1 MEEFMNKITGFGC
14 AVILLAEFLSVG
26 NVWAADV
33 PALPPSG
40 FNDSGV
46 QLNRTKKYLE
56 WQQTMQKIADGRKST
71 GVETG
76 EETGEKKETDSVR
89 FQLKKVTADASD
101 LLTQEEIQAAAA
113 PYIGKEITLQDLYG
127 IVEKINALYSEK
139 GYVTCRAYLAPQ
151 TIRQGTVHIS
161 LMEGKTG
168 KVDVRGNRTTRED
181 YIRDR
186 LDLKEGETANISH
199 INKKLLRFNATNDV
213 QLRISMKAG
222 EAYGTTDYVI
232 TAAEPQQYI
241 FGLFSD
247 NAGSKTSGLYRGGV
261 FWQDKSLTGNRDSLM
276 MTSVF
281 SKGTKSFGAAY
292 SSPINTSGTKLG
304 VNYSTNSV
312 HIIDGPLEPLDVRGH
327 SYAYSFS
334 LTQPLVTSE
343 KVKSEIGLDYGYQ
356 NSKTDFMRMPW
367 VDDTVRGASLF
378 FDQINYGRTTIFYQ
392 RHAYRFGNY
401 NNNISDT
408 MDRFGKYVM
417 NMLYQRVFSA
427 GQTLIVRAEGQLS
440 SSNYLPSAEQFY
452 IGGMYSVRGYT
463 ESLLG
468 GDSGVSGSIEYSLPM
483 SPDKM
488 TSAYFF
494 LDAGRVWGANV
505 WGDESLA
512 GAGFGIKSTIGD
524 HVSLN
529 IGMGFPLINK
539 VNEEEQSHARV
550 HFSLNSQF

>member
-56 WQQTMQKIADGRKST
+56 WQQTMQKIADGRKSA

-151 TIRQGTVHIS
+151 TIRQGAVHIS

-168 KVDVRGNRTTRED
+168 KVDIRGNRTTRED

-222 EAYGTTDYVI
+222 ETYGTTDYVI

-281 SKGTKSFGAAY
+281 SKGTKSFGASY

-468 GDSGVSGSIEYSLPM
+468 SDSGVSGSIEYSLPM

>member
-1 MEEFMNKITGFGC
+1 MNKITGFGC

-56 WQQTMQKIADGRKST
+56 WQQTMQKIADGRKSA

-151 TIRQGTVHIS
+151 TIRQGAVHIS

-168 KVDVRGNRTTRED
+168 KVDIRGNRTTRED

-222 EAYGTTDYVI
+222 ETYGTTDYVI

-281 SKGTKSFGAAY
+281 SKGTKSFGASY

>member
-1 MEEFMNKITGFGC
+1 MNKITGFGC

-56 WQQTMQKIADGRKST
+56 WQQTMQKIADGRKSA

-151 TIRQGTVHIS
+151 TIRQGAVHIS

-168 KVDVRGNRTTRED
+168 KVDIRGNRTTRED

-222 EAYGTTDYVI
+222 ETYGTTDYVI

-281 SKGTKSFGAAY
+281 SKGTKSFGASY

-468 GDSGVSGSIEYSLPM
+468 GDNGVSGSIEYSLPM

>member
-151 TIRQGTVHIS
+151 TIRQGAVHIS

-168 KVDVRGNRTTRED
+168 KVDIRGNRTTRED

-222 EAYGTTDYVI
+222 ETYGTTDYVI

-281 SKGTKSFGAAY
+281 SKGTKSFGASY

>member
-1 MEEFMNKITGFGC
+1 MNKITGFGC

-56 WQQTMQKIADGRKST
+56 WQQTMQKIADGRKSA

-151 TIRQGTVHIS
+151 TIRQGAVHIS

-222 EAYGTTDYVI
+222 ETYGTTDYVI

-281 SKGTKSFGAAY
+281 SKGTKSFGASY

>member
-1 MEEFMNKITGFGC
+1 MNKITGFSC

-56 WQQTMQKIADGRKST
+56 WQQTMQKIADGRKSA

-89 FQLKKVTADASD
+89 FQLKKVTVDASD

-113 PYIGKEITLQDLYG
+113 PYIGKKITLQDLYG

-151 TIRQGTVHIS
+151 TIRQGAVHIS

-168 KVDVRGNRTTRED
+168 KVDIRGNRTTRED

-222 EAYGTTDYVI
+222 ETYGTTDYVI

-281 SKGTKSFGAAY
+281 SKGTKSFGASY

-417 NMLYQRVFSA
+417 NMLCQRVFSA

-468 GDSGVSGSIEYSLPM
+468 GDNGVSGSIEYSLPM

>member
-1 MEEFMNKITGFGC
+1 
-14 AVILLAEFLSVG
+14 
-26 NVWAADV
+26 
-33 PALPPSG
+33 
-40 FNDSGV
+40 
-46 QLNRTKKYLE
+46 
-56 WQQTMQKIADGRKST
+56 
-71 GVETG
+71 
-76 EETGEKKETDSVR
+76 
-89 FQLKKVTADASD
+89 
-101 LLTQEEIQAAAA
+101 
-113 PYIGKEITLQDLYG
+113 
-127 IVEKINALYSEK
+127 
-139 GYVTCRAYLAPQ
+139 
-151 TIRQGTVHIS
+151 
-161 LMEGKTG
+161 
-168 KVDVRGNRTTRED
+168 
-181 YIRDR
+181 
-186 LDLKEGETANISH
+186 
-199 INKKLLRFNATNDV
+199 
-213 QLRISMKAG
+213 
-222 EAYGTTDYVI
+222 
-232 TAAEPQQYI
+232 
-241 FGLFSD
+241 
-247 NAGSKTSGLYRGGV
+247 
-261 FWQDKSLTGNRDSLM
+261 M

-281 SKGTKSFGAAY
+281 SKGTKSFGASY

-468 GDSGVSGSIEYSLPM
+468 GDNGVSGSIEYSLPM

>member
-1 MEEFMNKITGFGC
+1 MNKITGFGC

-281 SKGTKSFGAAY
+281 SKGTKSFGVAY

>member
-1 MEEFMNKITGFGC
+1 MNKITGFGC

-151 TIRQGTVHIS
+151 TIRQGAVHIS

-168 KVDVRGNRTTRED
+168 KVDIRGNRTTRED

-222 EAYGTTDYVI
+222 ETYGTTDYVI

-281 SKGTKSFGAAY
+281 SKGTKSFGASY

>member
-1 MEEFMNKITGFGC
+1 MNKITGFGC

-151 TIRQGTVHIS
+151 TIRQGAVHIS

-281 SKGTKSFGAAY
+281 SKGIKSFGAAY

-494 LDAGRVWGANV
+494 LDAGRVWGVNV